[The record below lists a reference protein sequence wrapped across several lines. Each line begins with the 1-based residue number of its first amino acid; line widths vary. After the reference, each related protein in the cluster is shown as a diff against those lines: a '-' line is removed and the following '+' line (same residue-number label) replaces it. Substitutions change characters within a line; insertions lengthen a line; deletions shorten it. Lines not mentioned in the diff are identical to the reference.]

1 MKIGGGFAL
10 MFALLAYVAYITHD
24 SLENVLG
31 DARRVEESELVLHHV
46 DDINGFLA
54 AAESEQRGF
63 LITGESHYQQAY
75 EQLLPQLKEELAA
88 LLAITKTSS
97 YQAQL
102 PELSTQVLRRLDD
115 LTEGMRLQRQD
126 GAAHKSA
133 VASTADGEVTMD
145 AVQKILNEIMRV
157 EEGELREL
165 RAHAAI
171 DAVKVQRIIIGT
183 SLLALALVLLC
194 GIGLTRHI
202 ARPLRTLSTMAES
215 ISYGELSVRPTLD
228 ARTDEVGMLNQS
240 FARMVDYL
248 QEMARVAGN
257 IADNNL
263 AITVAPVSTQDVL
276 GTAFT
281 QMATNLRMM
290 VREVQEAMG
299 VLAAAV
305 QEMAATTT
313 QLAAGSA
320 ETAAAVSETTSTI
333 EEVRQTTQ
341 VATHKAQFV
350 AESAQEVTTVAQ
362 TGQRAVEESLE
373 AMSRIRGQVDLIAQ
387 SIVRQSEQTQAIGEI
402 IATVNDLAEQSNLLA
417 VNAAIEAAKAGEQ
430 GRGFAVVAQEVRSL
444 AEQSK
449 QATQRIRAIIGE
461 IQKSTSATV
470 MATEQGSKAAERGLL
485 LATESGEAIQILL
498 TTIDRSAQAAQQIA
512 RSSDEQLIGVDQV
525 ATAMENIKVASLQ
538 NVDSAR
544 QVEGAARDLHDLGT
558 KLKAVTQRFTV

>member
-1 MKIGGGFAL
+1 M
-10 MFALLAYVAYITHD
+10 
-24 SLENVLG
+24 
-31 DARRVEESELVLHHV
+31 
-46 DDINGFLA
+46 
-54 AAESEQRGF
+54 
-63 LITGESHYQQAY
+63 
-75 EQLLPQLKEELAA
+75 
-88 LLAITKTSS
+88 
-97 YQAQL
+97 
-102 PELSTQVLRRLDD
+102 
-115 LTEGMRLQRQD
+115 
-126 GAAHKSA
+126 
-133 VASTADGEVTMD
+133 
-145 AVQKILNEIMRV
+145 
-157 EEGELREL
+157 
-165 RAHAAI
+165 
-171 DAVKVQRIIIGT
+171 
-183 SLLALALVLLC
+183 
-194 GIGLTRHI
+194 
-202 ARPLRTLSTMAES
+202 
-215 ISYGELSVRPTLD
+215 
-228 ARTDEVGMLNQS
+228 
-240 FARMVDYL
+240 
-248 QEMARVAGN
+248 
-257 IADNNL
+257 
-263 AITVAPVSTQDVL
+263 APVSTQDVL

-417 VNAAIEAAKAGEQ
+417 VNASIEAAKAGEQ

-558 KLKAVTQRFTV
+558 KLRAVTQRFTV